1 MNISIVF
8 NNTGDDVSFSLVNP
22 DIAVYYV
29 EWLESINKNN
39 FSFSSDNNQFDK
51 LIMLLHASINDNNKI
66 IRQLNSTLIETYS
79 DLEYLNQDNLNRLHT
94 AWVNWYNQTYD
105 IKANQQSD
113 NIEIST
119 MADKILEKFPDNE
132 LTPPMYMV
140 LAKLN
145 LMYNHTN
152 NINNHIHKF
161 EESFRDLQFETNS
174 VCQTDNIFSK
184 SRLTNNV
191 NNLRIKFNHLG
202 RTLYNKFETFDDKL
216 EHDDE
221 NSFNELVGY
230 VEVSLVKPQTIPL
243 SIEYVDWCAH
253 RNKIPSGR
261 NLNLGN
267 LLDIDSKLTDYR
279 QIFYKNIKNKNTFS
293 LQIN

>member
-8 NNTGDDVSFSLVNP
+8 NNTGDVVSFSLTNP

-39 FSFSSDNNQFDK
+39 FSFSSDSNQFDK

-66 IRQLNSTLIETYS
+66 IRQLNSKPIETYN

-94 AWVNWYNQTYD
+94 AWVSWYHQTYD

-145 LMYNHTN
+145 LMDNYTN
-152 NINNHIHKF
+152 NINNYIHKF
-161 EESFRDLQFETNS
+161 EESFRDLQFETNLL
-174 VCQTDNIFSK
+174 CQTDNIFSK
-184 SRLTNNV
+184 SRLTNNL
-191 NNLRIKFNHLG
+191 NNLRIKFKHLG
-202 RTLYNKFETFDDKL
+202 RPLYNKFETFDDKL

-221 NSFNELVGY
+221 NSFDELVGY
-230 VEVSLVKPQTIPL
+230 VEVNLIKPQTIPL
-243 SIEYVDWCAH
+243 SIEYIDWCTH
-253 RNKIPSGR
+253 RNKIPSGTH
-261 NLNLGN
+261 LNLGN

-279 QIFYKNIKNKNTFS
+279 QIFYRNIKNKNTFS

>member
-1 MNISIVF
+1 MNISIIF
-8 NNTGDDVSFSLVNP
+8 DNTGDVVSFSLVNP

-39 FSFSSDNNQFDK
+39 FSFSSDSSQFDK

-66 IRQLNSTLIETYS
+66 IRQLNSKPIETYS
-79 DLEYLNQDNLNRLHT
+79 DLEYLNQDNLNRLHA
-94 AWVNWYNQTYD
+94 AWVSWYNQTYD

-119 MADKILEKFPDNE
+119 MADKILEKFPDDE
-132 LTPPMYMV
+132 LTPLMYNV
-140 LAKLN
+140 LVKLN
-145 LMYNHTN
+145 LMYTHTN
-152 NINNHIHKF
+152 NTNNYIHNF
-161 EESFRDLQFETNS
+161 EESIQRLLFETTS

-184 SRLTNNV
+184 SRLTNNIS
-191 NNLRIKFNHLG
+191 NLQIRFHHIG

-221 NSFNELVGY
+221 NSFDELMGY
-230 VEVSLVKPQTIPL
+230 VEVNLVKPQTIPL
-243 SIEYVDWCAH
+243 SIEYVDWCVH

-261 NLNLGN
+261 HLNLGN

-279 QIFYKNIKNKNTFS
+279 QIFYRNIKNKNTFS